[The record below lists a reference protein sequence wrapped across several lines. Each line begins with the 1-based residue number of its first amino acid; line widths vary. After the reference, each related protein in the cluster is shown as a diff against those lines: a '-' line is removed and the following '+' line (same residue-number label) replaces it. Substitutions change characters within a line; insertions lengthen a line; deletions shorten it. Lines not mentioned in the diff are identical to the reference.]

1 MKKKLINIV
10 TLMMLFTVT
19 GCDNNTSSSSANNSS
34 TSSTSTSS
42 QSSSSSQVVAD
53 LTEKDLSKGKTTYKK
68 ADGSEADLNID
79 TLYRNANNPH
89 LNPVAQGGQHVF
101 VAPFAFQSG
110 TNDVDKKAIDATE
123 ELRDK
128 IVTTFTASDEEMAQ
142 KTDGACYSVESFY
155 KHSSY
160 GIAKFECDV
169 MPWITYNGTASQF
182 MAACGN
188 SSAGVTAAE
197 YCRTWYLTEYAKDSH
212 GALGVDAKPFSYYD
226 ADNDGFMDLI
236 WVVYAYPYSTTD
248 TSFWWAY
255 VTYTSNNAN
264 LTSPSVKTL
273 GWASTNFM
281 SKANGYDSHTFIH
294 ETGHTFGLDDYYD
307 YNNKW
312 KPMGGIDYM
321 DQNLGDHSSFS
332 KFSLGWCNPYV
343 LKESDL
349 EGGKTA
355 VITLNAFTN
364 SGDALVLASPN
375 YNGTAFDEYLI
386 VELVGP
392 TGIAKYDYE
401 NGYENTSGYTKPGI
415 RILHVDARTY
425 NANSSEKNAHDKVI
439 SDADLVGQTATDWRV
454 DNSYMGRS
462 YEETNTDY
470 FPYTDASGS
479 AQKGYYSLVSLI
491 QSDGNTT
498 DNWMTSGTYSAS
510 NSVLFRK
517 NSTFTMKKDGFN
529 QFFPSHSNLWNKA
542 KTITG
547 RIGSGDKTTQQY
559 SIDETM
565 TCNYSMKVL
574 SIDEDPTYGYT
585 CKLQFTLDK

>member
-1 MKKKLINIV
+1 MKKKLINIL
-10 TLMMLFTVT
+10 TIMMLLATT
-19 GCDNNTSSSSANNSS
+19 GCDGGNSSQTSSSQASSSANSS
-34 TSSTSTSS
+34 EE
-42 QSSSSSQVVAD
+42 VVAD
-53 LTEKDLSKGKTTYKK
+53 LTEKDLEKGKTTYTK
-68 ADGSEADLNID
+68 ADGTTADLNTD

-89 LNPVAQGGQHVF
+89 LNPTAQGGQHVF
-101 VAPFAFQSG
+101 VAPFAFKSG
-110 TNDVDKKAIDATE
+110 TSDVDSKAYEATT

-128 IVTTFTASDEEMAQ
+128 IVTTFTATDEEMAQ
-142 KTDGACYSVESFY
+142 KSNGACYSVESFY
-155 KHSSY
+155 QHSSY

-169 MPWITYNGTASQF
+169 MPWITYDGTASDF
-182 MAACGN
+182 ITACGS

-226 ADNDGFMDLI
+226 ADNDGFMDLV

-264 LTSPSVKTL
+264 YETPNVKTL

-281 SKANGYDSHTFIH
+281 NKSNGYDSHTFIH

-307 YNNKW
+307 YNSKW

-321 DQNLGDHSSFS
+321 DQNLGDHSAFS
-332 KFSLGWCNPYV
+332 KFSLGWCNPYI

-349 EGGKTA
+349 EGDKTA

-375 YNGTAFDEYLI
+375 YNGSAFDEYLI

-392 TGIAKYDYE
+392 TGIAEYDYN
-401 NGYENTSGYTKPGI
+401 NGYENTAGYTKPGI

-425 NANSSEKNAHDKVI
+425 NGKSSDKNAHDTYI
-439 SDADLVGQTATDWRV
+439 QDIDQVGQTATDWRV
-454 DNSYMGRS
+454 DNSYMGRGYDAS
-462 YEETNTDY
+462 STDY
-470 FPYTDASGS
+470 FPYTDSSGQE
-479 AQKGYYSLVSLI
+479 QKGYYSLVSLI
-491 QSDGNTT
+491 QSDGSKT
-498 DNWMTSGTYSAS
+498 DNWMLSSTYSAT

-517 NSTFTMKKDGFN
+517 NSTFTMKKEGFN

-542 KTITG
+542 KTITNNG
-547 RIGSGDKTTQQY
+547 KSYT
-559 SIDETM
+559 IDESM
-565 TCNYSMKVL
+565 TCNYKMKVL

>member
-1 MKKKLINIV
+1 MKKKLINIL
-10 TLMMLFTVT
+10 TIMMLLATT
-19 GCDNNTSSSSANNSS
+19 GCDGGNSSQTSSSQA
-34 TSSTSTSS
+34 
-42 QSSSSSQVVAD
+42 SSSSSSSEEVVAD
-53 LTEKDLSKGKTTYKK
+53 LTEQDLTKGKTTYTK
-68 ADGSEADLNID
+68 ADGTTADLNTD

-89 LNPVAQGGQHVF
+89 LNPTAQGGQHVF
-101 VAPFAFQSG
+101 VAPFAFKSG
-110 TNDVDKKAIDATE
+110 TSDIDSKAYEATS

-142 KTDGACYSVESFY
+142 KSDGACYSVESFY

-169 MPWITYNGTASQF
+169 MPWITYDGTASEF
-182 MAACGN
+182 ITACGS

-197 YCRTWYLTEYAKDSH
+197 YCRTWYLSEYAKDSH

-226 ADNDGFMDLI
+226 ADNDGFMDLV

-264 LTSPSVKTL
+264 YETPNVKTL

-281 SKANGYDSHTFIH
+281 NKSNGYDSHTFIH

-307 YNNKW
+307 YNSKW
-312 KPMGGIDYM
+312 KPMGGVDYM
-321 DQNLGDHSSFS
+321 DQNLGDHSAFS
-332 KFSLGWCNPYV
+332 KFSLGWCNPYI

-349 EGGKTA
+349 EGDKTA

-375 YNGTAFDEYLI
+375 YNGSAFDEYLI

-392 TGIAKYDYE
+392 TGIAEYDYK
-401 NGYENTSGYTKPGI
+401 NGYENTAGFTKPGV

-425 NANSSEKNAHDKVI
+425 NGKSSDKNAHDTYI
-439 SDADLVGQTATDWRV
+439 QDIDQVGQTATDWRV
-454 DNSYMGRS
+454 DNSYMGRGYDES
-462 YEETNTDY
+462 STDY
-470 FPYTDASGS
+470 FPYTDSSGQE
-479 AQKGYYSLVSLI
+479 QKGYYSLVSLI
-491 QSDGNTT
+491 QSDGNKT
-498 DNWMTSGTYSAS
+498 DNWMLSSTYSAT

-517 NSTFTMKKDGFN
+517 NSTFTMKKEGFN

-542 KTITG
+542 KTITNNG
-547 RIGSGDKTTQQY
+547 KSYT
-559 SIDETM
+559 IDESM
-565 TCNYSMKVL
+565 TCNYKMKVL